1 MVARVLRGVPAAP
14 GIAAGRVRQLDS
26 AQAPAPR
33 SSVPPA
39 ERAAELER
47 ASRALEAAALEV
59 ERLTARLESEGRVED
74 AEILAT
80 GAMMARDPQLGAGVA
95 DLITRLGVDASAA
108 IGAAI
113 EAHAAAVSALDDPM
127 LASRADDVRS
137 LGRRAI
143 RLAAAVAGGADQSAE
158 PGTGETIVIAAELGP
173 ADVAELSQAVNGVA
187 LAGGGVTAHAAIVA
201 RSLGLPM
208 VVGVGEDL
216 LAVPEGEML
225 IVDGDLGVVE
235 VRPGRAS
242 LDRASLA
249 IDLRERAMARA
260 VAEKGL
266 STITTDGH
274 RVLVRGN
281 VSGAAEVAAALGWG
295 AEGIGLFRTELAFL
309 DARAWP
315 TQSQHLEAL
324 APALDLLRGKVATV
338 RLLDFGGD
346 KTPPFLEGTP
356 LRGVQLLLEAPQ
368 ALKAQLAAILEVAA
382 GIEVKI
388 LVPMITEPAQMH
400 EVRSMLQE
408 CVAEMEAAGTA
419 PPMPPLGAMVEVPA
433 AATMAPEIAAA
444 ADFLSVGT
452 NDLSQLQ
459 LGIERS
465 ASRRAPAHH
474 PAVLRL
480 IDMTV
485 RAGHDRGIT
494 VSVCGESASDRR
506 VMPLFVGLG
515 VDELSVGASRV
526 GAVRGWL
533 RSLSYSSAREA
544 VTTALCAASPEEVE
558 RAVEPLARL
567 LEAV

>member
-1 MVARVLRGVPAAP
+1 MTAD
-14 GIAAGRVRQLDS
+14 RVRQLDRPTPPPP
-26 AQAPAPR
+26 PA
-33 SSVPPA
+33 SVPPPD
-39 ERAAELER
+39 RAAELER
-47 ASRALEAAALEV
+47 ASRALKAAATEV
-59 ERLTARLESEGRVED
+59 DRLTDRLESEGRTEEAD
-74 AEILAT
+74 ILAT
-80 GAMMARDPQLGAGVA
+80 GALMARDPQLASGVA
-95 DLITRLGVDASAA
+95 DLIMRQGLEA
-108 IGAAI
+108 GAAI
-113 EAHAAAVSALDDPM
+113 AEAIEVHAAALAALDDPM

-137 LGRRAI
+137 LGRRAT
-143 RLAAAVAGGADQSAE
+143 RFAMGGADETADMN
-158 PGTGETIVIAAELGP
+158 PDETIVVAAELGP
-173 ADVAELSQAVNGVA
+173 ADVAELRPAVKGLA
-187 LAGGGVTAHAAIVA
+187 FAGGGVTAHAAIVA

-208 VVGVGEDL
+208 GVGVGGGI
-216 LAVPEGEML
+216 LAIPDGEAL

-235 VRPGRAS
+235 VQPGRAS
-242 LDRASLA
+242 LDRAGVA
-249 IDLRERAMARA
+249 TELRERAMARA

-266 STITTDGH
+266 STVTTDGH

-281 VSGAAEVAAALGWG
+281 ASGAPEVAAALGWG

-309 DARAWP
+309 DAHAWP

-567 LEAV
+567 VEAV

>member
-1 MVARVLRGVPAAP
+1 MTARVLRGVAAAP
-14 GIAAGRVRQLDS
+14 GIAAGRARQLGG
-26 AQAPAPR
+26 AGAPAPGAP
-33 SSVPPA
+33 VPPP
-39 ERAAELER
+39 ERPAELER
-47 ASRALEAAALEV
+47 ASRALEAAATEV
-59 ERLTARLESEGRVED
+59 ERLTARLESEGRTDE

-80 GAMMARDPQLGAGVA
+80 GAMIARDPQLAAGVA
-95 DLITRLGVDASAA
+95 DLIMRQGFDS
-108 IGAAI
+108 GAAI
-113 EAHAAAVSALDDPM
+113 AGAVEAHAATLAALDDPM

-137 LGRRAI
+137 LGRRAT
-143 RLAAAVAGGADQSAE
+143 RLAMGGADEIADLDVAE
-158 PGTGETIVIAAELGP
+158 AIVIAAELGP
-173 ADVAELSQAVNGVA
+173 ADVAELRPAVKGLA

-208 VVGVGEDL
+208 VVGLGDDILAIPDGE
-216 LAVPEGEML
+216 AL

-242 LDRASLA
+242 LDRAGVA
-249 IDLRERAMARA
+249 TDLRARAMARA

-266 STITTDGH
+266 STVTTDGH

-281 VSGAAEVAAALGWG
+281 ASGAAEVEAALGWG
-295 AEGIGLFRTELAFL
+295 AEGIGLFRTELSFL
-309 DARAWP
+309 DAGAWP
-315 TQSQHLEAL
+315 TQDQHRDAL
-324 APALDLLRGKVATV
+324 APALALLRGAVATV

-356 LRGVQLLLEAPQ
+356 LRGVQLLLEAPH
-368 ALKAQLAAILEVAA
+368 ALKAQLAAILEVAV
-382 GIEVKI
+382 GVQVRI
-388 LVPMITEPAQMH
+388 LVPMITEPA
-400 EVRSMLQE
+400 ELRAVRDVLE
-408 CVAEMEAAGTA
+408 RCLAELDTAGLA

-465 ASRRAPAHH
+465 ASRRAAAHH

-480 IDMTV
+480 VDMTV
-485 RAGHDRGIT
+485 RAGHERGIT
-494 VSVCGESASDRR
+494 VSICGESASDRL
-506 VMPLFVGLG
+506 VMPLLVGLG

-533 RSLSYSSAREA
+533 RALSHTVARDA
-544 VTTALCAASPEEVE
+544 ATTALCASSSEEVE